1 MYLFADHQF
10 GLATGTFATA
20 HQLHHPQR
28 NYTICFECQQHKR
41 IEHCSFLYIAK
52 TKGLKWFPK
61 SNPVANDAAA
71 RQDLREKKAVK
82 SIIYK
87 RAASQF
93 CVMSSSRGYKSM

>member
-10 GLATGTFATA
+10 SLAMGAFATA

-61 SNPVANDAAA
+61 SNPVANDAAV
-71 RQDLREKKAVK
+71 RQDLLKKTVK

-93 CVMSSSRGYKSM
+93 CVMSSSRGYKST